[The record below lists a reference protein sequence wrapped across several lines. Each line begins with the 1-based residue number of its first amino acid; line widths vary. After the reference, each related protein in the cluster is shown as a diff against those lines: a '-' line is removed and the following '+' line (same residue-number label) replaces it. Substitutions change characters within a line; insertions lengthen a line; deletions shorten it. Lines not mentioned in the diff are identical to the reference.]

1 MSNEEIIAQ
10 LRAENQQL
18 REQLAN
24 MSDTASEIVFEK
36 HAFRARVAACEAML
50 RERPLKVATMNIT
63 GTQPVASAAYMLW
76 SQSVDA
82 LLAESGKG
90 GGGNG

>member
-1 MSNEEIIAQ
+1 MSNKEIIAQ

-24 MSDTASEIVFEK
+24 MSETASEIVFEK

-50 RERPLKVATMNIT
+50 R
-63 GTQPVASAAYMLW
+63 ASRDLHNEWRAAHADPEIDAMIARI
-76 SQSVDA
+76 DA
-82 LLAESGKG
+82 LLAEGGKG